1 MTELPNYSGVWW
13 LVGKNP
19 DVLKGLTREG
29 VLWQGNEDRLKM
41 VYFKTYIHYY
51 IKAFR
56 PLFSKNGFKYCI
68 VWLQILELFPLGP
81 LQDDWV

>member
-1 MTELPNYSGVWW
+1 MVGW

-29 VLWQGNEDRLKM
+29 VLWQGNEGHLKM
-41 VYFKTYIHYY
+41 SVYFKNIHYC

-56 PLFSKNGFKYCI
+56 PLFNKNGFKYCI

-81 LQDDWV
+81 LQDDCDGLVG